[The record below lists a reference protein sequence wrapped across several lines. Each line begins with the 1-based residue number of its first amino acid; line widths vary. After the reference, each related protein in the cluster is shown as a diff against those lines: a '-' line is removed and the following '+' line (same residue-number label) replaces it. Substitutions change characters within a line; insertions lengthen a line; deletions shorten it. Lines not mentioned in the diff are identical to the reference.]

1 MAKATI
7 EYDLTDSDDLLEFE
21 RASKS
26 LGMAQSLYDFAYT
39 IRKKLQWELEA
50 KDSTTDA
57 EYELLDK
64 VYATFWEILHDNDIS
79 PDKLIV

>member
-1 MAKATI
+1 MASAI
-7 EYDLTDSDDLLEFE
+7 WE
-21 RASKS
+21 
-26 LGMAQSLYDFAYT
+26 FAYNT
-39 IRKKLQWELEA
+39 KKKMRWELDA

-64 VYATFWEILHDNDIS
+64 IYEKFWEILGDNDIS